1 MKRADLTT
9 EVALKAVRDYFPL
22 AYKHLTK
29 RYPGKI
35 VIAAFEREVRRDR
48 LDYGVNLAYPFLTP
62 TGWQRLGQGPREFH
76 ATPGALAAF
85 GLT

>member
-9 EVALKAVRDYFPL
+9 QTVLEAVRGHFPL
-22 AYKHLTK
+22 AYEHLAQ
-29 RYPGKI
+29 RYPGK
-35 VIAAFEREVRRDR
+35 VILAAFEREYRKSR
-48 LDYGVNLAYPFLTP
+48 LEYGVSEARPFLTP
-62 TGWQRLGQGPREFH
+62 EGWQWLGQSPHEFH